1 MVFNFRQ
8 AQAYRTINF
17 SGSNFVKTDKTCFQP
32 SIMRF
37 LLPLSLSLLT
47 LLSVSLGAQA
57 QTAPAAVQAATKGTA
72 MAQFKTSAVCDM
84 CKARIEKSLAYEKG
98 VQSAVLDVPTKVLT
112 VTYKADK
119 TTAAALRT
127 AVQKTGYDADEL
139 TADARAY
146 NRLPDCCK
154 KTNAVH

>member
-1 MVFNFRQ
+1 MK
-8 AQAYRTINF
+8 
-17 SGSNFVKTDKTCFQP
+17 S
-32 SIMRF
+32 

-47 LLSVSLGAQA
+47 LLSFSPSAQA
-57 QTAPAAVQAATKGTA
+57 QTAPAAAQAATNGIAT
-72 MAQFKTSAVCDM
+72 AQFKTSAVCDM

-119 TTAAALRT
+119 TTPAALRT

>member
-1 MVFNFRQ
+1 MK
-8 AQAYRTINF
+8 Y
-17 SGSNFVKTDKTCFQP
+17 
-32 SIMRF
+32 
-37 LLPLSLSLLT
+37 LLT
-47 LLSVSLGAQA
+47 LPLLALLNI
-57 QTAPAAVQAATKGTA
+57 TAPAAQAQMTPAALAVAKGTA
-72 MAQFKTSAVCDM
+72 TAQFKTSAVCDM

-112 VTYKADK
+112 VTYKTDK
-119 TTAAALRT
+119 TNPAALRT

-154 KTNAVH
+154 KTNSTH

>member
-1 MVFNFRQ
+1 M
-8 AQAYRTINF
+8 
-17 SGSNFVKTDKTCFQP
+17 K
-32 SIMRF
+32 F
-37 LLPLSLSLLT
+37 LLALPFFALLNFAAA
-47 LLSVSLGAQA
+47 AQSA
-57 QTAPAAVQAATKGTA
+57 APAAVQAATSGLATV
-72 MAQFKTSAVCDM
+72 QFKTSAVCDM

-98 VQSAVLDVPTKVLT
+98 VQSASLDVPTKVLT

-119 TTAAALRT
+119 TTPAALRT
-127 AVQKTGYDADEL
+127 AVQKTGYDADDL

>member
-1 MVFNFRQ
+1 M
-8 AQAYRTINF
+8 
-17 SGSNFVKTDKTCFQP
+17 K
-32 SIMRF
+32 F
-37 LLPLSLSLLT
+37 LLALPLYSLL
-47 LLSVSLGAQA
+47 SFSPQAQA
-57 QTAPAAVQAATKGTA
+57 QTTPTATVKTTGTA
-72 MAQFKTSAVCDM
+72 TAQFKTSAVCDM

-98 VQSAVLDVPTKVLT
+98 VQSAVLDVPSKVLT

-119 TTAAALRT
+119 TTPAALRS

-154 KTNAVH
+154 KTNATH